1 MEILEEQHNWY
12 LKQNMLHIL
21 CNFLPLLVLADV
33 LDHILTQHYMSF
45 YRLEYVSIVNQTA
58 FYQQIIL
65 TVSHVI
71 QIALNL
77 IVSEV
82 HFRIPNSSPILLRR
96 MVGLLELDC
105 MAS

>member
-71 QIALNL
+71 QIAL